1 MRYLIVDDDPEFRRL
16 LQRGLATDDISVTT
30 AESAEAALEA
40 LQTIPRGH
48 FDLAV
53 LDVTM
58 PGQSG
63 LQLLAAL
70 REQGRR
76 VPVVFVTARGD
87 VAEKVEGLAAG
98 ADDWLVKPF
107 ALEELRARIA
117 AVLRRQDDTL
127 LDYGDVRVDLGRQR
141 ATRDGVA
148 MDLSPR
154 EFELIT
160 WLVRA
165 KGEVVTREQLL
176 KEIWEVEFD
185 PRTNVIDV
193 QMGRLRR
200 KLDRLGPPC
209 IESVRGQGFRMTAA
223 RVTG

>member
-30 AESAEAALEA
+30 AESAEAALET
-40 LQTIPRGH
+40 LRTIPRGH

-63 LQLLAAL
+63 LELLAAL

-107 ALEELRARIA
+107 ALEELRARIT

-154 EFELIT
+154 EFELLT
-160 WLVRA
+160 HLVRA

>member
-16 LQRGLATDDISVTT
+16 LQRGLAADDVSVTA

-40 LQTIPRGH
+40 LRTIPRGH
-48 FDLAV
+48 FDLVV

-63 LQLLAAL
+63 LELLAAL

-127 LDYGDVRVDLGRQR
+127 LDYGDVCVDLGRQR
-141 ATRDGVA
+141 ATRDDVA
-148 MDLSPR
+148 MELSPR
-154 EFELIT
+154 EFELLT
-160 WLVRA
+160 QLVRA

-209 IESVRGQGFRMTAA
+209 IESVRGKGFRMTAA
-223 RVTG
+223 RVSG